1 VRGRLFRFILCCS
14 QPDRCP
20 SKWPRW

>member
-1 VRGRLFRFILCCS
+1 VRGRVFRFILCCS

>member
-14 QPDRCP
+14 QPDRYP
-20 SKWPRW
+20 SKWPSW